1 MLHHEGLDRIALLD
15 VVEVVNADAALI
27 ARGNLPGVILEA
39 LEGSDLALMN
49 HDAVANN
56 AHLRI
61 AGYLALLHI
70 RARDGADAGDLEGVA
85 HGNTAQ
91 LHLLKYGLEHALHGV
106 LHILNRVIDD
116 AIGAHIDVLAI
127 CGCAGRRIRTDVEP
141 DDDGVGCGCEHDIRS
156 GDGTDAAMDALHAH
170 LVIGQLFQC
179 LPDGLDRA
187 LHIGF
192 DNDIQIL
199 ELTLGHLAEQI
210 VQRDLAQVL
219 ELRCFELVAPLL
231 NDLTGELINFDNVED
246 IAGIAMMV
254 ILATIAVA
262 TSGISTTELLLSVGR
277 LVFFLVLWFVA
288 GMYLIPTFFKRA
300 QDLMTDETLVVVS
313 IGLCLG
319 MVFLAT
325 HLGFSS
331 ALGAFIMGSLI
342 AEAPNAEHIEHLV
355 SPIKDLFGAVFFV
368 SVGMMVNPALLADYA
383 LPVAA
388 LVATTILGQLFFST
402 CGVLAAGQRLH
413 TAVLCGFSL
422 TQIGEFSF
430 ILATL
435 GMNLGVTS
443 DFLYPIIV
451 AVSVITTFTTPFF
464 IKAAEPAYAKLVALL
479 PRRFLDWLDRYT
491 DNNDTKGDQDWKLL
505 LTDYVLH
512 MVIYATLLFAIVLA
526 AALYLL
532 PYLQQLQLPYANWV
546 TAGLTL
552 LVMSPILRAVLVN
565 RAGSAELFSILW
577 FKRRAN
583 HLPLMILVLGKV
595 LLAAFSLYF
604 VFNDLLGMHG
614 LLAFA
619 GMAVAVYFIASSDW
633 LMGEY
638 LRIESRFLVNL
649 NEKHMRKHREAQG
662 EAGEQGHWFD
672 EELFLASYKVADASP
687 IIGKTMKQLAVRQYY
702 GCNVLQMRTPQ
713 ATLDMPG
720 GEVTVTKGA
729 SLLVLGTESQL
740 RIMDAAIIQ
749 RHLELHRQWG
759 PVTLRQF
766 MLENHAYA
774 PEEQFLSLAITI
786 DKHSPILGTSLKAAD
801 LRHKWSCTVIGL
813 ERGAFTITNP
823 NVSLVFEENDLLWVL
838 GKQKMMNTL
847 IREEV
852 L

>member
-1 MLHHEGLDRIALLD
+1 MSHLPTIITDLAMILLVAGVTTILFKKINQPLVLGYIIAGFITGPNFVFFPTVADKVNVQAWSEIGVIFLLFALGLEFSFYKLKKVGSTAFVSTAVIIFSMLFVGYGVGQLLGWSHMD
-15 VVEVVNADAALI
+15 SIFLGGMLSMSSTAIIIKAFDDLQLREKSFTEVVF
-27 ARGNLPGVILEA
+27 
-39 LEGSDLALMN
+39 
-49 HDAVANN
+49 
-56 AHLRI
+56 
-61 AGYLALLHI
+61 
-70 RARDGADAGDLEGVA
+70 
-85 HGNTAQ
+85 
-91 LHLLKYGLEHALHGV
+91 GV
-106 LHILNRVIDD
+106 LI
-116 AIGAHIDVLAI
+116 
-127 CGCAGRRIRTDVEP
+127 
-141 DDDGVGCGCEHDIRS
+141 
-156 GDGTDAAMDALHAH
+156 
-170 LVIGQLFQC
+170 
-179 LPDGLDRA
+179 
-187 LHIGF
+187 
-192 DNDIQIL
+192 
-199 ELTLGHLAEQI
+199 
-210 VQRDLAQVL
+210 
-219 ELRCFELVAPLL
+219 
-231 NDLTGELINFDNVED
+231 VED

-262 TSGISTTELLLSVGR
+262 TSGISTVELALSVGR

-288 GMYLIPTFFKRA
+288 GMYLIPTFFKKA
-300 QDLMTDETLVVVS
+300 QKLMTDETLVVVS

-319 MVFLAT
+319 MVYLAT
-325 HLGFSS
+325 SLGFSS

-368 SVGMMVNPALLADYA
+368 SVGMMVNPALLLDYA
-383 LPVAA
+383 VPVAV

-402 CGVLAAGQRLH
+402 CGVLAAGQKLH

-464 IKAAEPAYAKLVALL
+464 INAAEPAYAKLVSIM
-479 PRRFLDWLDRYT
+479 PQRFLDWLERYT
-491 DNNDTKGDQDWKLL
+491 DNNDIKGDQDWKNL

-512 MVIYATLLFAIVLA
+512 MVIYATLLFAIMLGSS
-526 AALYLL
+526 LYLL
-532 PYLQQLQLPYANWV
+532 PYLQDNLQLPYANFIAAAA
-546 TAGLTL
+546 TF
-552 LVMSPILRAVLVN
+552 LVMAPLLRAILVN

-583 HLPLMILVLGKV
+583 HLPLMILILGKV
-595 LLAAFSLYF
+595 LLASCSLYF
-604 VFNDLLGMHG
+604 IFNDLMGIHG
-614 LLAFA
+614 ILAFGA
-619 GMAVAVYFIASSDW
+619 IIVAVYFIASSDW

-662 EAGEQGHWFD
+662 GEQGHWFD
-672 EELFLASYKVADASP
+672 EELYLAYYKVADNSP

-702 GCNVLQMRTPQ
+702 GCNVLQIRTPQ
-713 ATLDMPG
+713 ATIDMPG
-720 GEVTVTKGA
+720 GEVMVTKGA
-729 SLLVLGTESQL
+729 NLLLIGSASQL
-740 RIMDAAIIQ
+740 KIMDAAIIQ
-749 RHLELHRQWG
+749 RHLELHRLWG
-759 PVTLRQF
+759 PVTMRQF
-766 MLENHAYA
+766 MLEDHAYA
-774 PEEQFLSLAITI
+774 PEQQFLSLAITI

-801 LRHKWSCTVIGL
+801 LRQKWSCLVIGL

-847 IREEV
+847 IREEI

>member
-1 MLHHEGLDRIALLD
+1 MSHLPTIITDLAMILLVAGVTTILFKKINQPLVLGYIIAGFITGPNFSFFPTITDKANVQSWSEIGVIFLLFALGLEFSFYKLKKVGSTAFVSTAVIICSMLFVGYGVGQLLGWSHMD
-15 VVEVVNADAALI
+15 SIFLGGMLSMSSTAIIIKAFDDLQLRAKSFTEVVF
-27 ARGNLPGVILEA
+27 
-39 LEGSDLALMN
+39 
-49 HDAVANN
+49 
-56 AHLRI
+56 
-61 AGYLALLHI
+61 
-70 RARDGADAGDLEGVA
+70 
-85 HGNTAQ
+85 
-91 LHLLKYGLEHALHGV
+91 GV
-106 LHILNRVIDD
+106 LI
-116 AIGAHIDVLAI
+116 
-127 CGCAGRRIRTDVEP
+127 
-141 DDDGVGCGCEHDIRS
+141 
-156 GDGTDAAMDALHAH
+156 
-170 LVIGQLFQC
+170 
-179 LPDGLDRA
+179 
-187 LHIGF
+187 
-192 DNDIQIL
+192 
-199 ELTLGHLAEQI
+199 
-210 VQRDLAQVL
+210 
-219 ELRCFELVAPLL
+219 
-231 NDLTGELINFDNVED
+231 VED

-254 ILATIAVA
+254 ILSTIAVA
-262 TSGISTTELLLSVGR
+262 TSGISTTELALSVGR

-288 GMYLIPTFFKRA
+288 GMYLIPTFFKKA
-300 QDLMTDETLVVVS
+300 QSLMTDETLVVVS

-383 LPVAA
+383 VPVAV

-402 CGVLAAGQRLH
+402 CGVLAAGQKLH

-464 IKAAEPAYAKLVALL
+464 INAAEPAYAKLVNIL
-479 PRRFLDWLDRYT
+479 PQRFLDWLDRYT
-491 DNNDTKGDQDWKLL
+491 DNNDSKGDQDWKNL

-512 MVIYATLLFAIVLA
+512 MVIYSTLLFAIILA
-526 AALYLL
+526 ATLYFL
-532 PYLQQLQLPYANWV
+532 PYLKQLELPYANFI
-546 TAGLTL
+546 TAGAALI
-552 LVMSPILRAVLVN
+552 VMSPILRAVLIN

-583 HLPLMILVLGKV
+583 HLPLMILVAGKV
-595 LLAAFSLYF
+595 LVAALSLYF
-604 VFNDLLGMHG
+604 VFNDLLGIHG

-619 GMAVAVYFIASSDW
+619 AIIVAVYFIASSDW

-662 EAGEQGHWFD
+662 EKGEQGHWFD
-672 EELFLASYKVADASP
+672 EELYLAYYKVADNSP

-713 ATLDMPG
+713 SAIDMPG

-729 SLLVLGTESQL
+729 NLLVIGTEGQL
-740 RIMDAAIIQ
+740 KIMDAAIIQ
-749 RHLELHRQWG
+749 RHLELHRLWG

-766 MLENHAYA
+766 MLEDHAYA
-774 PEEQFLSLAITI
+774 PEQQFLSLAITI
-786 DKHSPILGTSLKAAD
+786 DEHSPILGTSLKAAD
-801 LRHKWSCTVIGL
+801 LRHKWSCLVIGL

-823 NVSLVFEENDLLWVL
+823 NVDLVFEKNDLLWVL

-847 IREEV
+847 IREEI

>member
-1 MLHHEGLDRIALLD
+1 MSHLPTIITDLAMILLVAGVTTILFKKINQPLVLGYIIAGFITGPNFVFFPTVADKVNVQAWSEIGVIFLLFALGLEFSFYKLKKVGSTAFVSTAVIIFSMLFVGYGVGQLLGWSHMD
-15 VVEVVNADAALI
+15 SIFLGGMLSMSSTAIIIKAFDDLQLREKSFTEVVF
-27 ARGNLPGVILEA
+27 
-39 LEGSDLALMN
+39 
-49 HDAVANN
+49 
-56 AHLRI
+56 
-61 AGYLALLHI
+61 
-70 RARDGADAGDLEGVA
+70 
-85 HGNTAQ
+85 
-91 LHLLKYGLEHALHGV
+91 GV
-106 LHILNRVIDD
+106 LI
-116 AIGAHIDVLAI
+116 
-127 CGCAGRRIRTDVEP
+127 
-141 DDDGVGCGCEHDIRS
+141 
-156 GDGTDAAMDALHAH
+156 
-170 LVIGQLFQC
+170 
-179 LPDGLDRA
+179 
-187 LHIGF
+187 
-192 DNDIQIL
+192 
-199 ELTLGHLAEQI
+199 
-210 VQRDLAQVL
+210 
-219 ELRCFELVAPLL
+219 
-231 NDLTGELINFDNVED
+231 VED

-262 TSGISTTELLLSVGR
+262 TSGISTVELALSVGR

-288 GMYLIPTFFKRA
+288 GMYLIPTFFKKA
-300 QDLMTDETLVVVS
+300 LKLMTDETLVVVS

-319 MVFLAT
+319 MVYLAT
-325 HLGFSS
+325 SLGFSS

-368 SVGMMVNPALLADYA
+368 SVGMMVNPALLLDYA
-383 LPVAA
+383 IPVAV

-402 CGVLAAGQRLH
+402 CGVLAAGQKLH

-464 IKAAEPAYAKLVALL
+464 INAAEPAYAKLVSIL
-479 PRRFLDWLDRYT
+479 PQRFLDWLERYT
-491 DNNDTKGDQDWKLL
+491 DNNDIKGDQDWKNL

-512 MVIYATLLFAIVLA
+512 MVIYATLLFAIMLGSS
-526 AALYLL
+526 LYLL
-532 PYLQQLQLPYANWV
+532 PYLQDNLQLPYANFIAAAA
-546 TAGLTL
+546 TF
-552 LVMSPILRAVLVN
+552 LVMAPLLRAILVN

-583 HLPLMILVLGKV
+583 HLPLMILILGKV
-595 LLAAFSLYF
+595 LLASCSLYF
-604 VFNDLLGMHG
+604 IFNDLMGIHG
-614 LLAFA
+614 ILAFGA
-619 GMAVAVYFIASSDW
+619 IIAAVYFIASSDW

-662 EAGEQGHWFD
+662 GEQGHWFD
-672 EELFLASYKVADASP
+672 EELYLAYYKVADNSP

-702 GCNVLQMRTPQ
+702 GCNVLQIRTPQ
-713 ATLDMPG
+713 ATIDMPG
-720 GEVTVTKGA
+720 GEVMVTKGA
-729 SLLVLGTESQL
+729 NLLLIGSASQL
-740 RIMDAAIIQ
+740 KIMDAAIIQ
-749 RHLELHRQWG
+749 RHLELHRLWG
-759 PVTLRQF
+759 PVTMRQF
-766 MLENHAYA
+766 MLEDHAYA
-774 PEEQFLSLAITI
+774 PEQQFLSLAITI

-801 LRHKWSCTVIGL
+801 LRQKWSCLVIGL

-847 IREEV
+847 IREEI

>member
-1 MLHHEGLDRIALLD
+1 MNHLPTIITDLAMILLVAGVTTILFKKINQPLVLGYIIAGFITGPNFSFFPTITDKVNVQSWSEIGVIFLLFALGLEFSFYKLKKVGSTAFVSTAVIICSMLFVGYGVGQFLGWSHMDSIFLGGMLSMSSTAIIIKAFDDLQLRAKSFT
-15 VVEVVNADAALI
+15 EVVF
-27 ARGNLPGVILEA
+27 
-39 LEGSDLALMN
+39 
-49 HDAVANN
+49 
-56 AHLRI
+56 
-61 AGYLALLHI
+61 
-70 RARDGADAGDLEGVA
+70 
-85 HGNTAQ
+85 
-91 LHLLKYGLEHALHGV
+91 GV
-106 LHILNRVIDD
+106 LI
-116 AIGAHIDVLAI
+116 
-127 CGCAGRRIRTDVEP
+127 
-141 DDDGVGCGCEHDIRS
+141 
-156 GDGTDAAMDALHAH
+156 
-170 LVIGQLFQC
+170 
-179 LPDGLDRA
+179 
-187 LHIGF
+187 
-192 DNDIQIL
+192 
-199 ELTLGHLAEQI
+199 
-210 VQRDLAQVL
+210 
-219 ELRCFELVAPLL
+219 
-231 NDLTGELINFDNVED
+231 VED

-254 ILATIAVA
+254 ILSTIAVA
-262 TSGISTTELLLSVGR
+262 TSGISTTELALSVGR

-288 GMYLIPTFFKRA
+288 GMYLIPTFFKKA
-300 QDLMTDETLVVVS
+300 QSLMTDETLVVVS

-383 LPVAA
+383 IPVAV

-402 CGVLAAGQRLH
+402 CGVLAAGQKLH

-464 IKAAEPAYAKLVALL
+464 INAAEPAYAKLVKIL
-479 PRRFLDWLDRYT
+479 PQHFLDWLERYT
-491 DNNDTKGDQDWKLL
+491 DNNDIKGDQDWKNL

-512 MVIYATLLFAIVLA
+512 MVIYSTLLFAIILA
-526 AALYLL
+526 ATLYFL
-532 PYLQQLQLPYANWV
+532 PYLKQLELPYANFI
-546 TAGLTL
+546 TAGAALI
-552 LVMSPILRAVLVN
+552 VMSPILRAVLVN

-583 HLPLMILVLGKV
+583 HLPLMILVAGKV
-595 LLAAFSLYF
+595 LVAALSLYF
-604 VFNDLLGMHG
+604 VFNDLLGIHG

-619 GMAVAVYFIASSDW
+619 AIIVAVYFIASSDW

-662 EAGEQGHWFD
+662 EKGEQGHWFD
-672 EELFLASYKVADASP
+672 EELYLAYYKVADNSP

-713 ATLDMPG
+713 SAIDMPG
-720 GEVTVTKGA
+720 GEVTVTKDA
-729 SLLVLGTESQL
+729 NLLVIGTEGQL
-740 RIMDAAIIQ
+740 KIMDAAIIQ
-749 RHLELHRQWG
+749 RHLELHRLWG
-759 PVTLRQF
+759 PVTMRQF
-766 MLENHAYA
+766 MLEDHAYA
-774 PEEQFLSLAITI
+774 PEQQFLSLAITI

-801 LRHKWSCTVIGL
+801 LRQKWSCLVIGL

-847 IREEV
+847 IREEI

>member
-1 MLHHEGLDRIALLD
+1 MSHLPTIITDLAMILLVAGVTTILFKKINQPLVLGYIIAGFITGPNFVFFPTVADKVNVQAWSEIGVIFLLFALGLEFSFYKLKKVGSTAFVSTAVIIFSMLFVGYGVGQLLGWSHMD
-15 VVEVVNADAALI
+15 SIFLGGMLSMSSTAIIIKAFDDLQLREKSFTEVVF
-27 ARGNLPGVILEA
+27 
-39 LEGSDLALMN
+39 
-49 HDAVANN
+49 
-56 AHLRI
+56 
-61 AGYLALLHI
+61 
-70 RARDGADAGDLEGVA
+70 
-85 HGNTAQ
+85 
-91 LHLLKYGLEHALHGV
+91 GV
-106 LHILNRVIDD
+106 LI
-116 AIGAHIDVLAI
+116 
-127 CGCAGRRIRTDVEP
+127 
-141 DDDGVGCGCEHDIRS
+141 
-156 GDGTDAAMDALHAH
+156 
-170 LVIGQLFQC
+170 
-179 LPDGLDRA
+179 
-187 LHIGF
+187 
-192 DNDIQIL
+192 
-199 ELTLGHLAEQI
+199 
-210 VQRDLAQVL
+210 
-219 ELRCFELVAPLL
+219 
-231 NDLTGELINFDNVED
+231 VED

-262 TSGISTTELLLSVGR
+262 TSGISTVELALSVGR

-288 GMYLIPTFFKRA
+288 GMYLIPTFFKKA
-300 QDLMTDETLVVVS
+300 QKLMTDETLVVVS

-319 MVFLAT
+319 MVYLAT
-325 HLGFSS
+325 SLGFSS

-368 SVGMMVNPALLADYA
+368 SVGMMVNPALLLDYA
-383 LPVAA
+383 VPVAV

-402 CGVLAAGQRLH
+402 CGVLAAGQKLH

-464 IKAAEPAYAKLVALL
+464 INAAEPAYAKLVSIL
-479 PRRFLDWLDRYT
+479 PQHFLDWLERYT
-491 DNNDTKGDQDWKLL
+491 DNNDIKGDQDWKNL

-512 MVIYATLLFAIVLA
+512 MVIYATLLFAIMLGSS
-526 AALYLL
+526 LYLL
-532 PYLQQLQLPYANWV
+532 PYLQDNLQLPYANFIAAAA
-546 TAGLTL
+546 TF
-552 LVMSPILRAVLVN
+552 LVMAPLLRAILVN

-583 HLPLMILVLGKV
+583 HLPLMILILGKV
-595 LLAAFSLYF
+595 LLASCSLYF
-604 VFNDLLGMHG
+604 IFNDLMGIHG
-614 LLAFA
+614 ILAFGA
-619 GMAVAVYFIASSDW
+619 IIVAVYFIASSDW

-662 EAGEQGHWFD
+662 GEQGHWFD
-672 EELFLASYKVADASP
+672 EELYLAYYKVADNSP

-702 GCNVLQMRTPQ
+702 GCNVLQIRTPQ
-713 ATLDMPG
+713 ATIDMPG
-720 GEVTVTKGA
+720 GEVMVTKGA
-729 SLLVLGTESQL
+729 NLLLIGSASQL
-740 RIMDAAIIQ
+740 KIMDAAIIQ
-749 RHLELHRQWG
+749 RHLELHRLWG
-759 PVTLRQF
+759 PVTMRQF
-766 MLENHAYA
+766 MLEDHAYA
-774 PEEQFLSLAITI
+774 PEQQFLSLAITI

-801 LRHKWSCTVIGL
+801 LRQKWSCLVIGL

-847 IREEV
+847 IREEI

>member
-1 MLHHEGLDRIALLD
+1 MSHLPTIITDLAMILLVAGVTTILFKKINQPLVLGYIIAGFITGPNFSFFPTITDKVNVQSWSEIGVIFLLFALGLEFSFYKLKKVGSTAFVSTAVIICSMLFVGYGVGQLLGWSHMD
-15 VVEVVNADAALI
+15 SIFLGGMLSMSSTAIIIKAFDDLQLRAKSFTEVVF
-27 ARGNLPGVILEA
+27 
-39 LEGSDLALMN
+39 
-49 HDAVANN
+49 
-56 AHLRI
+56 
-61 AGYLALLHI
+61 
-70 RARDGADAGDLEGVA
+70 
-85 HGNTAQ
+85 
-91 LHLLKYGLEHALHGV
+91 GV
-106 LHILNRVIDD
+106 LI
-116 AIGAHIDVLAI
+116 
-127 CGCAGRRIRTDVEP
+127 
-141 DDDGVGCGCEHDIRS
+141 
-156 GDGTDAAMDALHAH
+156 
-170 LVIGQLFQC
+170 
-179 LPDGLDRA
+179 
-187 LHIGF
+187 
-192 DNDIQIL
+192 
-199 ELTLGHLAEQI
+199 
-210 VQRDLAQVL
+210 
-219 ELRCFELVAPLL
+219 
-231 NDLTGELINFDNVED
+231 VED

-254 ILATIAVA
+254 ILSTIAVA
-262 TSGISTTELLLSVGR
+262 TSGISTTELALSVGR

-288 GMYLIPTFFKRA
+288 GMYLIPTFFKKA
-300 QDLMTDETLVVVS
+300 QSLMTDETLVVVS

-368 SVGMMVNPALLADYA
+368 SVGMMVSPALLADYA
-383 LPVAA
+383 IPVAV

-402 CGVLAAGQRLH
+402 CGVLAAGQKLH

-464 IKAAEPAYAKLVALL
+464 INAAEPAYAKLVNIL
-479 PRRFLDWLDRYT
+479 PQRFLDWLDRYT
-491 DNNDTKGDQDWKLL
+491 DNNDSKGDQDWKNL

-512 MVIYATLLFAIVLA
+512 MVIYSTLLFAIILA
-526 AALYLL
+526 ATLYFL
-532 PYLQQLQLPYANWV
+532 PYLKQLELPYANFI
-546 TAGLTL
+546 TAGAALI
-552 LVMSPILRAVLVN
+552 VMSPILRAVLVN

-583 HLPLMILVLGKV
+583 HLPLMILVAGKV
-595 LLAAFSLYF
+595 LVAALSLYF
-604 VFNDLLGMHG
+604 VFNDLLGIHG

-619 GMAVAVYFIASSDW
+619 AIIVAVYFIASSDW

-662 EAGEQGHWFD
+662 GEQGHWFD
-672 EELFLASYKVADASP
+672 EELYLAYYKVADNSP

-702 GCNVLQMRTPQ
+702 GCNVLQIRTPQ
-713 ATLDMPG
+713 ATIDMPG
-720 GEVTVTKGA
+720 GEVMVTKGA
-729 SLLVLGTESQL
+729 NLLLIGSASQL
-740 RIMDAAIIQ
+740 KIMDAAIIQ
-749 RHLELHRQWG
+749 RHLELHRLWG
-759 PVTLRQF
+759 PVTMRQF
-766 MLENHAYA
+766 MLEDHAYA
-774 PEEQFLSLAITI
+774 PEQQFLSLAITI

-801 LRHKWSCTVIGL
+801 LRQKWSCLVIGL

-847 IREEV
+847 IREEI

>member
-1 MLHHEGLDRIALLD
+1 MSHLPTIITDLAMILLVAGVTTILFKKINQPLVLGYIIAGFITGPNFVFFPTVADKVNVQAWSEIGVIFLLFALGLEFSFYKLKKVGSTAFVSTAVIIFSMLFVGYGVGQLLGWSHMD
-15 VVEVVNADAALI
+15 SIFLGGMLSMSSTAIIIKAFDDLQLREKSFTEVVF
-27 ARGNLPGVILEA
+27 
-39 LEGSDLALMN
+39 
-49 HDAVANN
+49 
-56 AHLRI
+56 
-61 AGYLALLHI
+61 
-70 RARDGADAGDLEGVA
+70 
-85 HGNTAQ
+85 
-91 LHLLKYGLEHALHGV
+91 GV
-106 LHILNRVIDD
+106 LI
-116 AIGAHIDVLAI
+116 
-127 CGCAGRRIRTDVEP
+127 
-141 DDDGVGCGCEHDIRS
+141 
-156 GDGTDAAMDALHAH
+156 
-170 LVIGQLFQC
+170 
-179 LPDGLDRA
+179 
-187 LHIGF
+187 
-192 DNDIQIL
+192 
-199 ELTLGHLAEQI
+199 
-210 VQRDLAQVL
+210 
-219 ELRCFELVAPLL
+219 
-231 NDLTGELINFDNVED
+231 VED

-262 TSGISTTELLLSVGR
+262 TSGISTVELALSVGR

-288 GMYLIPTFFKRA
+288 GMYLIPTFFKKA
-300 QDLMTDETLVVVS
+300 QKLMTDETLVVVS

-319 MVFLAT
+319 MVYLAT
-325 HLGFSS
+325 SLGFSS

-368 SVGMMVNPALLADYA
+368 SVGMMVNPALLLDYA
-383 LPVAA
+383 VPVAV

-402 CGVLAAGQRLH
+402 CGVLAAGQKLH

-464 IKAAEPAYAKLVALL
+464 INAAEPDYAKLVSIL
-479 PRRFLDWLDRYT
+479 PQRFLDWLERYT
-491 DNNDTKGDQDWKLL
+491 DNNDIKGDQDWKNL

-512 MVIYATLLFAIVLA
+512 MVIYATLLFAIMLGSS
-526 AALYLL
+526 LYLL
-532 PYLQQLQLPYANWV
+532 PYLQDNLQLPYANFIAAAA
-546 TAGLTL
+546 TF
-552 LVMSPILRAVLVN
+552 LVMAPLLRAILVN

-583 HLPLMILVLGKV
+583 HLPLMILILGKV
-595 LLAAFSLYF
+595 LLASCSLYF
-604 VFNDLLGMHG
+604 IFNDLMGIHG
-614 LLAFA
+614 ILAFGA
-619 GMAVAVYFIASSDW
+619 IIVAVYFIASSDW

-662 EAGEQGHWFD
+662 GEQGHWFD
-672 EELFLASYKVADASP
+672 EELYLAYYKVADNSP

-702 GCNVLQMRTPQ
+702 GCNVLQIRTPQ
-713 ATLDMPG
+713 ATIDMPG
-720 GEVTVTKGA
+720 GEVMVTKRANLLLIGSA
-729 SLLVLGTESQL
+729 SHLK
-740 RIMDAAIIQ
+740 IMDAAIIQ
-749 RHLELHRQWG
+749 RHLELHRLWG
-759 PVTLRQF
+759 PVTMRQF
-766 MLENHAYA
+766 MLEDHAYA
-774 PEEQFLSLAITI
+774 PEQQFLSLAITI

-801 LRHKWSCTVIGL
+801 LRQKWSCLVIGL

-847 IREEV
+847 IREEI